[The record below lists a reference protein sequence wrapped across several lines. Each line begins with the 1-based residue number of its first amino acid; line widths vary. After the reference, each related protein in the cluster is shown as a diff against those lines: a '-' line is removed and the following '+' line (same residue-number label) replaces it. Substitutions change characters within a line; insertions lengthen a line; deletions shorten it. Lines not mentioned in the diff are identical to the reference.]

1 MKPPLLFSS
10 EEQKI
15 LKSIYDSSRRNK
27 VKLYLVGGVLR
38 DMLLGRKKENPDF
51 DFSLKKHSI
60 SFARQLA
67 HKIKA
72 GFVILDRQ
80 HGACRLVKKIK
91 DKVYTFD
98 FTDFRGKDLEDDLLH
113 RDFTINTLA
122 LELES
127 VLLKNADL
135 ESLVIDL
142 YGARRDLKAKV
153 ISSVNA
159 NSFAEDPLR
168 ILRAFS
174 FSAILGFKIDE
185 TTKRLLGLK
194 KKKLVQVSSERIRDE
209 LFKIFDHPFSIEYL
223 KQLDALGIIEIIFP
237 EIKKMR
243 DIGQGPHHHLDVW
256 QHTLETIR
264 QLELLFK
271 EIKYDRRIENYLDQ
285 VVSSGRSRRQLLKLA
300 ALLHD
305 IGKPAAM
312 RKEAGKIKFHGHERI
327 GVAIS
332 LDIAKRLKLSNDE
345 WECLKRIIQCHLRPG
360 FLADTD
366 KVTPRA
372 IFRYFRDTK
381 IEALSVLL
389 VSVADQRATKG
400 PQATRES
407 RLRHERLVAALIK
420 KYFKK
425 QEEKKPV
432 RLVNGNELMRKFKLR
447 PSPLIGKIL
456 LELEE
461 LQAIGKLQNKN
472 QAFKVSAEIIK
483 AEGLEK

>member
-1 MKPPLLFSS
+1 MKSYLLFSP

-15 LKSIYDSSRRNK
+15 LKAICDLSRRNK

-38 DMLLGRKKENPDF
+38 DKLLKRKKENPDF
-51 DFSLKKHSI
+51 DFCLKKHAV
-60 SFARQLA
+60 SFSRWLAR
-67 HKIKA
+67 KMKA

-80 HGACRLVKKIK
+80 HGACRLIKKIK

-98 FTDFRGKDLEDDLLH
+98 FTDFRGKSLKDDLFH

-127 VLLKNADL
+127 ALLKNKDL
-135 ESLVIDL
+135 TDLLIDF
-142 YGARRDLKAKV
+142 YGAKRDLKAKV
-153 ISSVNA
+153 ISVVNK
-159 NSFAEDPLR
+159 NSFADDPLR

-174 FSAILGFKIDE
+174 FSALLDFKIDE
-185 TTKRLLGLK
+185 MTKRTLK
-194 KKKLVQVSSERIRDE
+194 LRKRKLRQVSFERIRDE
-209 LFKIFDHPFSIEYL
+209 LFKIFSHPFCIKYL
-223 KQLDALGIIEIIFP
+223 KELDNLGIIEIIFP

-243 DIGQGPHHHLDVW
+243 NIGQGPYHHLDVW
-256 QHTLETIR
+256 QHTLETVR
-264 QLELLFK
+264 QLEFIFK
-271 EIKYDRRIENYLDQ
+271 EIKDDRRLRNYLDQ
-285 VVSSGRSRRQLLKLA
+285 IVSSGRSRRQLLKLA

-305 IGKPAAM
+305 VGKPAAM
-312 RKEAGKIKFHGHERI
+312 RREAGKIKFHGHERI

-366 KVTPRA
+366 EVTPRA

-389 VSVADQRATKG
+389 ISLADQRATKG
-400 PQATRES
+400 PQATRQS

-425 QEEKKPV
+425 QEEKKSV
-432 RLVNGNELMRKFKLR
+432 RLVNGNELMRRFKLK

-461 LQAIGKLQNKN
+461 LQAIGKLKNKN
-472 QAFKVSAEIIK
+472 QAFKLSSEIIR
-483 AEGLEK
+483 AENIK

>member
-1 MKPPLLFSS
+1 MKFPLLFSP

-15 LKSIYDSSRRNK
+15 LKSIYGVSRRNK

-38 DMLLGRKKENPDF
+38 DMLLKRKKENPDF
-51 DFSLKKHSI
+51 DFCLKKHAI
-60 SFARQLA
+60 SFARRLA
-67 HKIKA
+67 RKIKA

-98 FTDFRGKDLEDDLLH
+98 FTDFRGKTLEDDLLH

-122 LELES
+122 LELEGA
-127 VLLKNADL
+127 LLKNRDL
-135 ESLVIDL
+135 TDLVIDF
-142 YGARRDLKAKV
+142 YGAKKDLKAKV
-153 ISSVNA
+153 ISSVSK

-185 TTKRLLGLK
+185 TTKKMLK
-194 KKKLVQVSSERIRDE
+194 LRKRKLAEVSFERIRDE
-209 LFKIFDHPFSIEYL
+209 LFKIFTHHFCIEYL
-223 KQLDALGIIEIIFP
+223 KQLDNLGIIEIIFP

-243 DIGQGPHHHLDVW
+243 NIGQGPYHHLDVW

-264 QLELLFK
+264 QLELIFK
-271 EIKYDRRIENYLDQ
+271 EIKYDRRIESYLGQ
-285 VVSSGRSRRQLLKLA
+285 VVSGGRSRRQLLKLA

-312 RKEAGKIKFHGHERI
+312 RREAGKIKFYGHERI

-345 WECLKRIIQCHLRPG
+345 WESLKRIIQCHLRPG

-366 KVTPRA
+366 EVTPRA

-381 IEALSVLL
+381 IDALSVLL
-389 VSVADQRATKG
+389 ISLADQRATKG

-407 RLRHERLVAALIK
+407 RFRHERLVAALIK

-432 RLVNGNELMRKFKLR
+432 RLVNGNELMRKFKLG

-461 LQAIGKLQNKN
+461 LQAIGKLKNKS
-472 QAFKVSAEIIK
+472 QAFKVSAQMIK
-483 AEGLEK
+483 EEGLKK